1 MFGILGSWSV
11 GVGGDGWAVGGKWSG
26 EDGADLRKGRDGVE
40 GHSFMLLKGIWTLAF
55 KKDLQP
61 KVP

>member
-1 MFGILGSWSV
+1 M
-11 GVGGDGWAVGGKWSG
+11 GGDGWAVGGKWSG